1 MGYERLRLTGGFT
14 GGLQM
19 LKVYTGENRCLSA
32 ELIARVGE
40 AMAQCDADLFI
51 IVPRQ
56 LTLLTERTLIRE
68 MHLRGS
74 FRLRVMSPA
83 RLCGLIFQAAGAP
96 GGVRVDDRGRVM
108 LVRAALRDVQD
119 QLTIYKNAR
128 RRRGFAERCAKQLET
143 LAQGLVT
150 SDDLR
155 ACAEE
160 ETGADRLRL
169 LDLAAVMDAVNARMQ
184 DRYQDGD
191 TELIAAAARAESA
204 AFIEG
209 ARFFFYGFDMMPHT
223 LIQLVGRIA
232 ARADAQ
238 LFFPLKN
245 DAEARDYLCYQG
257 AEQALGRIFAQCGG
271 TRVRVNAPDARQAD
285 VSALTDEIYAVRKR
299 AFRGAPRHVRALMA
313 QDVRQECMQAA
324 ATARRLAMRGMRWSD
339 MQLIVADLESYR
351 QTLIEAFRLY
361 DVPLFLGSSRAV
373 SRTATAE
380 CLIAALRI
388 CDGGWRTEDVFTLLR
403 TGYVDAT
410 PDEVDRLCNY
420 AVRRGIDRAR
430 WTRPFTRGDN
440 AEIEAMEEIRRRIA
454 EPVLQLKARLARAQD
469 LRGQLAAAFEYL
481 ECVRAYERS
490 QDLQRD
496 LTDRGMYEAAG
507 ELSQAWNGIIGA
519 MDQLS
524 DLMGGARMAI
534 SELAQ
539 TLTEALEAAAI
550 KPLPQSGDAVFAQSA
565 GRMLMQSAK
574 CVFLMGLADRGG
586 AADDGLIN
594 GGLQRRVAARTR
606 AYLGPDP
613 REAALMRRFYVKSA
627 LGMATDYVVLSCP
640 LSGTDGAAQR
650 PDAIFSEFRA
660 IFPDAAIDG
669 GVRQDEAALR
679 RMLCAPA
686 AAESLLAG
694 AVSRA
699 RDGEAPNETELTAAG
714 TLRRMAERMPDLRGK
729 LARMLGAQ
737 NEYAPIGAQA
747 ARALY
752 GRIQQISVTRL
763 EGFAKC
769 PFSHFIKYG
778 LRPDRVQPFE
788 MNRQQVGTFLHAAI
802 SEFLRRYGEQLNEMP
817 ASEADARMGEIA
829 DRMVRDMRAGSPME
843 DSAAARAE
851 GRSMCAIA
859 RRSARVL
866 AEQMRGSRFRAEFTE
881 QDFGREDKNG
891 LRAGDVALE
900 GRIDRADRW
909 TDGGAVR
916 IVDFKLGGKKIN
928 LAAMYH
934 GLQLQLPVYLGA
946 AMRRWNTRSAGM
958 YYFPLSEGIVNTQS
972 TDADTVEAERNHDL
986 RMQGVLPRDEE
997 LMQAQTPEPARVF
1010 QARFSKDGRLYA
1022 NELCADELDFKRLVR
1037 HAQKR
1042 ASEEI
1047 QRIRSGESQ
1056 VSPVLFGT
1064 MNPCTYCDER
1074 DSCLFDPRSDAK
1086 KVRRM
1091 PSMKWAEVFEKIA
1104 LEDEE

>member
-1 MGYERLRLTGGFT
+1 
-14 GGLQM
+14 M
-19 LKVYTGENRCLSA
+19 LKVYTGENCHLSA
-32 ELIARVGE
+32 ELIRRVGSALAE
-40 AMAQCDADLFI
+40 GDEDLFI

-83 RLCGLIFQAAGAP
+83 RLCSLIFQAAGAP

-143 LAQGLVT
+143 LVQGLVT

-155 ACAEE
+155 ACAAG

-169 LDLAAVMDAVNARMQ
+169 MDLAAVMDAVNARMQ

-245 DAEARDYLCYQG
+245 DAQARDYLCYQG
-257 AEQALGRIFAQCGG
+257 AAQALGRIFAQCDG
-271 TRVRVNAPDARQAD
+271 TRVC
-285 VSALTDEIYAVRKR
+285 VSAKEDRPADITALTNEIYAARKQP
-299 AFRGAPRHVRALMA
+299 FHGAPQHVRALMA

-324 ATARRLAMRGMRWSD
+324 ATARRMAMRGMRWSD
-339 MQLIVADLESYR
+339 MQLIVSDLESYR
-351 QTLIEAFRLY
+351 QALIEAFRLY
-361 DVPLFLGSSRAV
+361 DVPLFLGGSRAV

-403 TGYVDAT
+403 TGYVDAN

-420 AVRRGIDRAR
+420 AVRRGIDRTR

-440 AEIEAMEEIRRRIA
+440 AEIEAMEEIRRRIT
-454 EPVLQLKARLARAQD
+454 EPVLQLKARLSRAQD
-469 LRGQLAAAFEYL
+469 LRAQLAAAFEYL
-481 ECVRAYERS
+481 ESVRAYERS
-490 QDLQRD
+490 ADLQRD
-496 LTDRGMYEAAG
+496 LAEGGMYEAAG

-519 MDQLS
+519 MDQLC
-524 DLMGGARMAI
+524 DLMGGARMPIA
-534 SELAQ
+534 ELAQ
-539 TLTEALEAAAI
+539 TLTEALEAADI

-565 GRMLMQSAK
+565 GRMLMQRAR
-574 CVFLMGLADRGG
+574 CVFLMGLSDRGG
-586 AADDGLIN
+586 AAEDGLIN
-594 GGLQRRVAARTR
+594 GGLQRRLAQRTR

-613 REAALMRRFYVKSA
+613 REAALMRRFYLKSA
-627 LGMATDYVVLSCP
+627 LGMATDFVALSCP
-640 LSGTDGAAQR
+640 LSGADGAAQR

-660 IFPDAAIDG
+660 IFPDAVIEG
-669 GVRQDEAALR
+669 GVRADAAALR

-694 AVSRA
+694 TVSRA
-699 RDGEAPNETELTAAG
+699 RDGEAPTNAELTAAG
-714 TLRRMAERMPDLRGK
+714 TLRRMAERMPDLRGR
-729 LARMLGAQ
+729 LSRMLGAAG
-737 NEYAPIGAQA
+737 EYAPIGARA

-763 EGFAKC
+763 EGFARC
-769 PFSHFIKYG
+769 PFSHFMKYG
-778 LRPDRVQPFE
+778 LRPDRIQPFE
-788 MNRQQVGTFLHAAI
+788 MNGQQVGTFLHAAI
-802 SEFLRRYGEQLNEMP
+802 SEFLRRYGAQLNEMT
-817 ASEADARMGEIA
+817 AADADAHMGEIA
-829 DRMVRDMRAGSPME
+829 DRMARDMRVGSPME

-851 GRSMCAIA
+851 ARSMCAIA

-881 QDFGREDKNG
+881 QDFGREDPNG

-909 TDGGAVR
+909 SDGDAVR
-916 IVDFKLGGKKIN
+916 VVDFKLGGKRIN
-928 LAAMYH
+928 LAAVYH

-958 YYFPLSEGIVNTQS
+958 YYFPLSEGIVNTQN
-972 TDADTVEAERNHDL
+972 TDAAAVEAERSRDL
-986 RMQGVLPRDEE
+986 RMQGVLPRDAE
-997 LMQAQTPEPARVF
+997 LMQAQTPDPSRVF
-1010 QARFSKDGRLYA
+1010 QARFKTDGQPSA
-1022 NELCADELDFKRLVR
+1022 QDPCADALDFERLVR
-1037 HAQKR
+1037 LAQRR
-1042 ASEEI
+1042 AAEEI
-1047 QRIRSGESQ
+1047 QQIRSGESQ
-1056 VSPVLFGT
+1056 VSPVTFGT
-1064 MNPCTYCDER
+1064 MNACAYCD
-1074 DSCLFDPRSDAK
+1074 DFASCLFDPRSDAK
-1086 KVRRM
+1086 KLRRKAN
-1091 PSMKWAEVFEKIA
+1091 MKWTEVFEKIA
-1104 LEDEE
+1104 LEDGE